1 MPQYENGC
9 QIKNEILAFYN
20 SLAADPNHR
29 YRSWEHCYGYF
40 RQHASFRTKADYDI
54 ASLHLAFYL
63 ASWGMYRGSS
73 DLLWKDYKIHKLAI
87 LKLLEPKYTS
97 LWRLN
102 LGDSNYDGVFAELI
116 VSLSEELK
124 QIYREQITTVN
135 GKKKNHQPSEILITK
150 ILLGTV
156 GCTPACDRFF
166 IIGFRHKLQYS
177 TFGRTFLCRVF
188 QFYREHAAE
197 FLETQQAISQSGRF
211 DYPVMKLID
220 MYFSNLGVKLHP
232 ESKHSESVN
241 EA

>member
-1 MPQYENGC
+1 MPQSENGD

-40 RQHASFRTKADYDI
+40 RQYASFRTETDHDV

-73 DLLWKDYKIHKLAI
+73 ALLWKDYKIHRFAI
-87 LKLLEPKYTS
+87 SKLLEPKYKS
-97 LWRLN
+97 LWHLDPR
-102 LGDSNYDGVFAELI
+102 DSNCDGDITELI
-116 VSLSEELK
+116 VSLSEDLK
-124 QIYREQITTVN
+124 QIYREHFKTVK
-135 GKKKNHQPSEILITK
+135 GKKKDRQPSQILITK

-166 IIGFRHKLQYS
+166 IKGFRNLPDSTS
-177 TFGRTFLCRVF
+177 TFGIKFLCRVF
-188 QFYREHAAE
+188 HFYREHATE
-197 FLETQQAISQSGRF
+197 FLEAQRVISQRGNI

-220 MYFSNLGVKLHP
+220 MYFWNLGNP
-232 ESKHSESVN
+232 ESKESEN